1 MWMTKN
7 FRKSLSYFR
16 LKGRWYDYGLRKVI
30 SQILVRIIN
39 QKLIEENASDDCEAI

>member
-16 LKGRWYDYGLRKVI
+16 LKGRWYDYCLGKAF
-30 SQILVRIIN
+30 N
-39 QKLIEENASDDCEAI
+39 QKLIEEGASEDCEAI

>member
-16 LKGRWYDYGLRKVI
+16 LKGRWYDYGLGKVI
-30 SQILVRIIN
+30 KQILIKVFN
-39 QKLIEENASDDCEAI
+39 QKLIEEGASEDCEAI